1 MNEIVE
7 RKEKSFF
14 KVFLSVIASAILVD
28 FVIFLANKYTAKY
41 PYITNIIVIFMLIF
55 TCSAILIKFFSK
67 YSYTLEDDELIFHR
81 LIGKNNFR
89 MLSIKLDELSSI
101 KPYSENEKYNFNYK
115 FVFDKSFENCYVG
128 KYQRN
133 GKEYFFLFK
142 PSESFLNELN
152 RKISTK

>member
-7 RKEKSFF
+7 KKEKSFL
-14 KVFLSVIASAILVD
+14 KVFLSIIVTAILVD

-41 PYITNIIVIFMLIF
+41 PYMTNIIVILMVTFA
-55 TCSAILIKFFSK
+55 CSGILIKYFSK

-81 LIGKNNFR
+81 LIGKRNFK

-115 FVFDKSFENCYVG
+115 FVFDKSFENCHVG
-128 KYQRN
+128 RYHRK
-133 GKEYFFLFK
+133 GKEYLFLFR
-142 PSESFLNELN
+142 PSQSFVSEVN
-152 RKISTK
+152 RKISTN